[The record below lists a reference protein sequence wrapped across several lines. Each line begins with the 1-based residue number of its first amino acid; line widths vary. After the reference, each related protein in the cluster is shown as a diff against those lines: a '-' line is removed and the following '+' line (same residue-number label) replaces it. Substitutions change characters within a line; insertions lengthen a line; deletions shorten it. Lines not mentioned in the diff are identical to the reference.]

1 MQTIPAAAWM
11 DGGETVILRRAR
23 TGDAEAGEELFLK
36 YLKESPS
43 ISRLLR
49 RALMNP
55 EDREEMLHEI
65 YMQLVCSRNDFRGEA
80 RLSTY
85 VYQVARMTIIQKY
98 RKDNALKRRMMIMAI
113 QMLQD
118 FPGSAELSPE
128 LSYSRKEK
136 CRMVGKLIDEL
147 PEAYRDV
154 LKLRVLQDLSYE
166 QIAGQMQLPIN
177 TVSTKIHKGKKLLQ
191 AACKG

>member
-1 MQTIPAAAWM
+1 MQATAWI
-11 DGGETVILRRAR
+11 DGDETLILQRAR
-23 TGDAEAGEELFLK
+23 AGDAEAGEELFVK
-36 YLKESPS
+36 YLKESPP

-65 YMQLVCSRNDFRGEA
+65 YMQLVCSRHEFRGEA

-85 VYQVARMTIIQKY
+85 VYQVARITIFQKY
-98 RKDNALKRRMMIMAI
+98 RKENALKRRMMLKAI
-113 QMLQD
+113 EQTHD
-118 FPGSAELSPE
+118 VPDSAQISPE

-136 CRMVGKLIDEL
+136 CRIVWKLIDEL
-147 PEAYRDV
+147 PAAYRDV

-166 QIAGQMQLPIN
+166 QIAGRMQLPIN

>member
-1 MQTIPAAAWM
+1 MQTISAAARQ
-11 DGGETVILRRAR
+11 DGSETLILRRAR
-23 TGDAEAGEELFLK
+23 TGDAEAGEELFLR

-49 RALMNP
+49 RLVMNP

-65 YMQLVCSRNDFRGEA
+65 YMQLVGGRNEFRGES

-85 VYQVARMTIIQKY
+85 VYQVARITIFQKY
-98 RKDNALKRRMMIMAI
+98 RKENALKRRTAI
-113 QMLQD
+113 NAIEATQD
-118 FPGSAELSPE
+118 YPDSAQIGPE
-128 LSYSRKEK
+128 ASYYRKEK
-136 CRMVGKLIDEL
+136 CRIVGKLIDEL
-147 PEAYRDV
+147 PDAYRDV
-154 LKLRVLQDLSYE
+154 LKLRVLNDLSYE

>member
-1 MQTIPAAAWM
+1 MQAISTSAWI
-11 DGGETVILRRAR
+11 DRGETLILRRAR
-23 TGDAEAGEELFLK
+23 TGDTEAGEELFLK

-49 RALMNP
+49 RALLNP

-65 YMQLVCSRNDFRGEA
+65 YMQLVCGRHEFRGEA

-85 VYQVARMTIIQKY
+85 VYQVARITIFQKY
-98 RKDNALKRRMMIMAI
+98 RKENALKRRMMLKAI
-113 QMLQD
+113 EETQDVPDNAQM
-118 FPGSAELSPE
+118 SPE
-128 LSYSRKEK
+128 LSYSRKEE
-136 CRMVGKLIDEL
+136 CRIVGKLIDEL
-147 PEAYRDV
+147 PDAYRDV
-154 LKLRVLQDLSYE
+154 LKLRVLHDLSYE